1 MNKAAQLSKQLEK
14 LDVAE
19 GMQLIEQS
27 NKKALYFDVIGDS
40 MCIMHDD
47 GSVNIIENVGIGV
60 ITSEVISAE
69 NILKVLHHYRPFKDV
84 FGVVSSSGENT
95 YN

>member
-27 NKKALYFDVIGDS
+27 NKEALYFDVIGDS

-47 GSVNIIENVGIGV
+47 GSVNIIENMGIGCR
-60 ITSEVISAE
+60 SMISLQTVDLEFAGLGS
-69 NILKVLHHYRPFKDV
+69 NWPGVMKGLLKK
-84 FGVVSSSGENT
+84 T
-95 YN
+95 